1 MKKKILG
8 VMLASL
14 MLVTTAC
21 TSSDDTADN
30 GSTNVADQT
39 TDSQSND
46 GQSEDAQTD
55 TDQSSD
61 ETGNDESDSNDSAID
76 EAVDYSVTYPVTI
89 TDQAG
94 REITIAEEPTK
105 LVSGYYISSSL
116 LIALELDSKMVGI
129 EAKAD
134 KRPIYSLSAPELIEL
149 PNVGSAKNFDLEG
162 CIALEPDLVILPLK
176 LKESAASLEE
186 LGINVILVNPENQ
199 ELFLEMAD
207 IIATATNTVERKNS
221 LVDFINAQ
229 DAMLDEAMSN
239 AEAVKVY
246 LAGNSD
252 FLSTACNGMYQSDM
266 IANAGGINVAGEI
279 DDTYWVETDYEQVLA
294 WNPEYIII
302 AAEAEYTVEDV
313 LSDENLA
320 MCDAVV
326 NGNVYKIPSKAEAW
340 DSPVPGGIL
349 GSVWLGSIIHPELIS
364 AEQCDSI
371 IEEFYETFYDF
382 KYSEN

>member
-1 MKKKILG
+1 MKKRILG
-8 VMLASL
+8 LILASL

-21 TSSDDTADN
+21 AGSENTTDN
-30 GSTNVADQT
+30 GSADVNVQATDNQT
-39 TDSQSND
+39 TV
-46 GQSEDAQTD
+46 
-55 TDQSSD
+55 D
-61 ETGNDESDSNDSAID
+61 ETEQENADENAGNEAESADASI
-76 EAVDYSVTYPVTI
+76 EAVDYSVTYPVTV

-94 REITIAEEPTK
+94 REVTIAEEPVK

-116 LIALELDSKMVGI
+116 LIALELDSKMVGV

-134 KRPIYSLSAPELIEL
+134 KRPIYKLSAPELIDL

-176 LKESAASLEE
+176 LKDSAAALEE

-199 ELFLEMAD
+199 QLFLEMAD

-221 LVDFINAQ
+221 LVEFINEQ
-229 DAMLDEAMSN
+229 DAMLDSAMAG
-239 AEAVKVY
+239 AEAAKVY

-266 IANAGGINVAGEI
+266 ISNAGGINVAGEI

-302 AAEAEYTVEDV
+302 AAEADYSVEDV

-320 MCDAVV
+320 VCDAVV

-349 GSVWLGSIIHPELIS
+349 GSVWLGSVIHPDLIS
-364 AEQCDSI
+364 EEKCNSI

>member
-1 MKKKILG
+1 MKKRILG
-8 VMLASL
+8 LMLASL
-14 MLVTTAC
+14 MLATTAC
-21 TSSDDTADN
+21 TSVENNKEGNGNEITEQTVDNQQDDE
-30 GSTNVADQT
+30 
-39 TDSQSND
+39 QSAPEEE
-46 GQSEDAQTD
+46 EDTENE
-55 TDQSSD
+55 
-61 ETGNDESDSNDSAID
+61 ET
-76 EAVDYSVTYPVTI
+76 VDYSVTYPVTI
-89 TDQAG
+89 VDQAG
-94 REITIAEEPTK
+94 REITIAEEPAK
-105 LVSGYYISSSL
+105 IVSGYYISSSL
-116 LIALELDSKMVGI
+116 LIALDLDSKMVGI

-207 IIATATNTVERKNS
+207 IIATATNTVERKNC
-221 LVDFINAQ
+221 LVDYINAQ
-229 DAMLDEAMSN
+229 DAMLDAAMTN

-246 LAGNSD
+246 LAGNSGL
-252 FLSTACNGMYQSDM
+252 LSTACNGMYQSDM
-266 IANAGGINVAGEI
+266 IDNAGGVNVAGEI
-279 DDTYWVETDYEQVLA
+279 DDTYWVETDYEQILA

-302 AAEAEYTVEDV
+302 AAEADYDVEDV
-313 LSDENLA
+313 INDENLA

-326 NGNVYKIPSKAEAW
+326 NGNVYKFPSKAEAW
-340 DSPVPGGIL
+340 DSPVPSGIL
-349 GSVWLGSIIHPELIS
+349 GSVWLGSIIHSDLIS
-364 AEQCDSI
+364 AEQCDSV

>member
-8 VMLASL
+8 LMLASL
-14 MLVTTAC
+14 MVVATAC
-21 TSSDDTADN
+21 SSTDNTADN
-30 GSTNVADQT
+30 GNTDVVEQT
-39 TDSQSND
+39 VDEETTEDRQTQENDDAEEQDGSEEESN
-46 GQSEDAQTD
+46 
-55 TDQSSD
+55 
-61 ETGNDESDSNDSAID
+61 ND
-76 EAVDYSVTYPVTI
+76 VDYTVTYPVTI
-89 TDQAG
+89 VDQAG
-94 REITIAEEPTK
+94 REVTIAEEPTK

-116 LIALELDSKMVGI
+116 LIALDLDSKMVGV

-134 KRPIYSLSAPELIEL
+134 KRPIYKLSAPELMEL

-176 LKESAASLEE
+176 LKESAAALEE

-229 DAMLDEAMSN
+229 DAMIDSAMAN
-239 AEAVKVY
+239 ADGVKVY

-266 IANAGGINVAGEI
+266 ISNAGGINVAGEI
-279 DDTYWVETDYEQVLA
+279 EDTYWVETDYEQVLA

-302 AAEAEYTVEDV
+302 AAEAEYSVEDV
-313 LSDENLA
+313 LNDENLA
-320 MCDAVV
+320 MCDAVI

-349 GSVWLGSIIHPELIS
+349 GSVWLGSVIHPELIS

>member
-8 VMLASL
+8 LMLASL
-14 MLVTTAC
+14 MVVATAC
-21 TSSDDTADN
+21 SSTDNTADN
-30 GSTNVADQT
+30 GNTDVVEQT
-39 TDSQSND
+39 VDEETTEDRQTQENDDAEEQDGSEEESN
-46 GQSEDAQTD
+46 
-55 TDQSSD
+55 
-61 ETGNDESDSNDSAID
+61 ND
-76 EAVDYSVTYPVTI
+76 VDYTVTYPVTI
-89 TDQAG
+89 VDQAG
-94 REITIAEEPTK
+94 REVTIAEEPTK

-116 LIALELDSKMVGI
+116 LIALDLDSKMVGV

-134 KRPIYSLSAPELIEL
+134 KRPIYKLSAPELMEL

-176 LKESAASLEE
+176 LKESAAALEE

-229 DAMLDEAMSN
+229 DAMIDSAMAN
-239 AEAVKVY
+239 ADGVKVY

-252 FLSTACNGMYQSDM
+252 FLLTACNGMYQSDM
-266 IANAGGINVAGEI
+266 ISNAGGINVAGEI
-279 DDTYWVETDYEQVLA
+279 EDTYWVETDYEQVLA

-302 AAEAEYTVEDV
+302 AAEAEYSVEDV
-313 LSDENLA
+313 LNDENLA
-320 MCDAVV
+320 MCDAVI

-349 GSVWLGSIIHPELIS
+349 GSVWLGSVIHPELIS